1 MKTSLTMGVT
11 VLTLSLAWPAMARD
25 ISQEQRAASDAREQY
40 RQLSA
45 DYDGVSK
52 QVQDMEKYVAQV
64 QTKLKD
70 LRDKQSAIQVARD
83 KAKADM
89 EAKEKIVDQLWD
101 QRNK

>member
-1 MKTSLTMGVT
+1 MKCLSTGAMLL
-11 VLTLSLAWPAMARD
+11 VLSMAVPALARD

-45 DYDGVSK
+45 DYDGVTK
-52 QVQDMEKYVAQV
+52 QVQDMEKYVAQS
-64 QTKLKD
+64 QAKLKE
-70 LRDKQSAIQVARD
+70 LRDKQSATLTARD

-89 EAKEKIVDQLWD
+89 EAKEKIVDDLWD